1 MIRLTDAF
9 VLAYTKLRVHK
20 IRTGLT
26 AGIAGLLFGVMLVA
40 VIVVQGVFDSVDRF
54 SGEGLNSRTVLT
66 VTRSAPDLGFNEWEM
81 ADDPD
86 FVAEVEVAHKA
97 LVDTK
102 RAAAKKYNVPYDAPS
117 EDPSPIGID
126 PDTKQR
132 IVTEQSLGSQ
142 SVQDIVTKRRSANTK
157 PFIIADYLKK
167 YPSAKVLGDNNTLM
181 PMDGFLEYMKDGK
194 EANQVK
200 NTREIYMSRFTDD
213 TVSLQ
218 VLDGSL
224 TKPFL
229 TTESFDP
236 SRGEVPV
243 VIPFG
248 QAAKLLGLQ
257 PLDKNASTE
266 EKLNRLSEVRQRI
279 GEITASFCYRNQ
291 ASIALFGEATQ
302 QATDIKR
309 NENNKEY
316 VKPALLYT
324 LPSAGSCGAV
334 TVASDKR
341 TAEEKKTDAN
351 YELYQKEI
359 GVHLGEPVQHKVVV
373 RGVGVSS
380 DVASEA
386 GSWSIATMVESLLG
400 SSLGYGTWSIPADLL
415 AQLPKDQRPEAIFK
429 TTANDI
435 VSPGGMM
442 GYQSYLVEF
451 GDKAEARQLLQDTGM
466 LGGGMIG
473 DVWAAPFGSGVLLV
487 DEARRIFIDIMMW
500 AGLVIGVVAI
510 IILSGLIGRTVADG
524 RRESAVFRAIG
535 ATRVDIGRVYGM
547 FAFLLAV
554 RIAAFALLMG
564 IALALTVELLWW
576 QDATFGARLAYAAKS
591 TDIEFHLFSLMSW
604 YVPAILGVII
614 VVGLV
619 ASIIPILLGAR
630 RNPINDMRN
639 DT

>member
-20 IRTGLT
+20 VRTGLT

-54 SGEGLNSRTVLT
+54 SNEGLNNRTILA
-66 VTRSAPDLGFNEWEM
+66 VTRSAPDIGFNEWEM

-86 FVAEVEVAHKA
+86 FVAEVETAHKE
-97 LVDTK
+97 LVDK
-102 RAAAKKYNVPYDAPS
+102 KKAAAKKYTVPYDASS

-132 IVTEQSLGSQ
+132 VVTEQNLGSKL
-142 SVQDIVTKRRSANTK
+142 VQDIVSKKRTASTK
-157 PFIIADYLKK
+157 PFIIKDYLKK
-167 YPSAKVLGDNNTLM
+167 YPSAKVVGDNNTLM
-181 PMDGFLEYMKDGK
+181 PTDGALEYMKDGK
-194 EANQVK
+194 EGSQVK
-200 NTREIYMSRFTDD
+200 NTRELYMSRFTDD
-213 TVSLQ
+213 AINLQ

-229 TTESFDP
+229 TTQSFDA
-236 SRGEVPV
+236 SRREVPV

-248 QAAKLLGLQ
+248 RAAKLLGLKA
-257 PLDKNASTE
+257 LDKNASTE
-266 EKLNRLSEVRQRI
+266 DKLQRLSEVRQRI
-279 GEITASFCYRNQ
+279 GEITVSFCYRNQ

-302 QATDIKR
+302 QAADIKR
-309 NENNKEY
+309 NENNKDY
-316 VKPALLYT
+316 VKPALLYE
-324 LPSAGSCGAV
+324 LPPADSCGPV
-334 TVASDKR
+334 TIASDKR
-341 TAEEKKTDAN
+341 TAEEKKMQTN
-351 YELYQKEI
+351 YESYQKEI
-359 GVHLGEPVQHKVVV
+359 GVHLGEPIQHKVVV

-380 DVASEA
+380 DVAGEI

-400 SSLGYGTWSIPADLL
+400 STLGWGTWSIPADLL
-415 AQLPKDQRPEAIFK
+415 AQLPEDQRPDAIFK
-429 TTANDI
+429 VTAND
-435 VSPGGMM
+435 VLSPSGTL

-451 GDKAEARQLLQDTGM
+451 SNKAEARQLLQDTGM
-466 LGGGMIG
+466 LGGGMG
-473 DVWAAPFGSGVLLV
+473 NEVWAAPFGSGVLLV
-487 DEARRIFIDIMMW
+487 DEARRAFTELMMW
-500 AGLVIGVVAI
+500 AGLVVGVIAI

-564 IALALTVELLWW
+564 VALALTVELLWW

-591 TDIEFHLFSLMSW
+591 TDIEFHLFSLISW

-614 VVGLV
+614 IVGLV
-619 ASIIPILLGAR
+619 ASVIPILLGAR